1 MGKRAAGIRLGL
13 MCSVNGT
20 EGIYHNKTTKTH
32 SETTNGRKPISKY
45 TSLTQ
50 ILIENELLTT
60 RFRGEQNAGAGNECY
75 Y

>member
-20 EGIYHNKTTKTH
+20 ERIYHNKTTKTH
-32 SETTNGRKPISKY
+32 SETTHGRKPISKY

-60 RFRGEQNAGAGNECY
+60 RLRGEQNAGAGNECY